1 MPCDDPEG
9 WDGGVVGKRLQR
21 EGDVCQLTADSHC
34 CKQKPAQHCKAINLQ
49 LKIYIKSG
57 MAAGKDHNCVLIWRS
72 ILFSPNS
79 RDIIKPESR
88 KGLG

>member
-1 MPCDDPEG
+1 
-9 WDGGVVGKRLQR
+9 
-21 EGDVCQLTADSHC
+21 
-34 CKQKPAQHCKAINLQ
+34 
-49 LKIYIKSG
+49 

-72 ILFSPNS
+72 IVFSPNS